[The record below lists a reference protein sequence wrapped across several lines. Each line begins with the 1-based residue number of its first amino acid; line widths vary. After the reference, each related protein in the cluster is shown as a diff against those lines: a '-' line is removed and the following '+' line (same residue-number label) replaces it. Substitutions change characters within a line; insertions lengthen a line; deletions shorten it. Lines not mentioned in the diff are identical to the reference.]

1 MKNSCS
7 SKASSI
13 SSATKESHEVI
24 TNTRNMKEKIMEDF
38 HLKRHELSSGRVLLD
53 LNVQD
58 DYNNEKNLTPAHAS
72 ESSNEA
78 TPKQRHST
86 KTKIFSCSFCKKEF
100 STKQAMGGYQNA
112 HKQERA
118 LYKRKNELVDVVQ
131 PFAP

>member
-1 MKNSCS
+1 VKNSCS

-13 SSATKESHEVI
+13 SSATEESHEVI
-24 TNTRNMKEKIMEDF
+24 TNIMKMKEKIMDDS
-38 HLKRHELSSGRVLLD
+38 HLKPHELSSGRVLLD
-53 LNVQD
+53 LKVQD

-78 TPKQRHST
+78 TPNQRHSS

-100 STKQAMGGYQNA
+100 STKQALGGYQNA

-118 LYKRKNELVDVVQ
+118 LSKS
-131 PFAP
+131 